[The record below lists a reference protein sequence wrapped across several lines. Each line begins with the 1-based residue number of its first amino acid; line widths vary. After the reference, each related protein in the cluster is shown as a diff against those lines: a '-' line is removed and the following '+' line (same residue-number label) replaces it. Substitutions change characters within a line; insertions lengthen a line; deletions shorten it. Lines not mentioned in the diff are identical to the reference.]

1 MSLAQLFP
9 YSVWECWWLAPAALI
24 FDLWLGDPDL
34 PWRHPVC
41 AVGKLL
47 EKLEAPARNFMR
59 AGGPEA
65 ERLRGR
71 FAGGVALAVLVGC
84 TGLVVWGLVCL
95 PVLGGLLAL
104 YLAAVRA
111 GTVALDASAVVLIVV
126 VGCFCVYTAASL
138 GRLMKNKPEEKAAK
152 KKKKAKKE

>member
-71 FAGGVALAVLVGC
+71 FAGAVALAVLVGC
-84 TGLVVWGLVCL
+84 TGLVIWGLVCL
-95 PVLGGLLAL
+95 PVLQDGRPVDGPSSLLP
-104 YLAAVRA
+104 V
-111 GTVALDASAVVLIVV
+111 S
-126 VGCFCVYTAASL
+126 FCSFRRHLHSVH
-138 GRLMKNKPEEKAAK
+138 GIRG
-152 KKKKAKKE
+152 